1 MAISERRLLTGMDYV
16 KQKKKYTG
24 LDGIRAIACLTVV
37 LVHVFT
43 NAKYDVHGFLF
54 SQGFRFINNVVLM
67 LFMTVSGF
75 GMCCG
80 YYDRMLNREID
91 IVDFYKKRYKKILP
105 FFGLLCV
112 IDLIISPS
120 LSSLYEVF
128 ANLTLCFGL
137 IPNADIKVIGVG
149 WFLGTVF
156 AFYLLFPFFVFLLAD
171 KKRAWLSFFASIIM
185 NYLCQHYFDAD
196 RKSIAFSFVHF
207 MVGGM
212 VFLYR
217 DKVTESKKIEIL
229 EILIMVLSALAFFMG
244 VRTTVIVLIFNAA
257 ALIYAIGV
265 SDKNI
270 LNAKAF
276 KVLGGVSFEVYLCH
290 MLIFRVLEKM
300 NLLRL
305 FSNDYLNYL
314 IVYIIVIVGAMI
326 FATITQK
333 LINKV
338 FVIIDK
344 RRNK

>member
-1 MAISERRLLTGMDYV
+1 M

-24 LDGIRAIACLTVV
+24 LDGVRAIACLTVV

-156 AFYLLFPFFVFLLAD
+156 AFYLLFPFFVFYW
-171 KKRAWLSFFASIIM
+171 RI
-185 NYLCQHYFDAD
+185 
-196 RKSIAFSFVHF
+196 RK
-207 MVGGM
+207 
-212 VFLYR
+212 
-217 DKVTESKKIEIL
+217 E
-229 EILIMVLSALAFFMG
+229 
-244 VRTTVIVLIFNAA
+244 
-257 ALIYAIGV
+257 
-265 SDKNI
+265 
-270 LNAKAF
+270 
-276 KVLGGVSFEVYLCH
+276 LG
-290 MLIFRVLEKM
+290 
-300 NLLRL
+300 
-305 FSNDYLNYL
+305 
-314 IVYIIVIVGAMI
+314 
-326 FATITQK
+326 
-333 LINKV
+333 
-338 FVIIDK
+338 
-344 RRNK
+344 